1 MDPPERNQQRTRGL
15 RSIMHADCIV
25 ILLGGI
31 LSIQVEQHL
40 YKSTR
45 TRDQRTKYVF
55 TPALHSL
62 STRSHQAWPSLI
74 KTLAGCR
81 LGEKEW
87 LWLLLIKKKKKR
99 NQAEP
104 SWGTKVKNKQT
115 KKQNN
120 LGRASHLQQEVLCGQ
135 RASGRRRHVKCLRG
149 EHVIAGGWNRK
160 EQDLSKLQ
168 NHKECWIVWD

>member
-81 LGEKEW
+81 LGEQEW
-87 LWLLLIKKKKKR
+87 LWLLLIKINKK
-99 NQAEP
+99 
-104 SWGTKVKNKQT
+104 GTKQNRAGEQRLKTNKQKNRIT
-115 KKQNN
+115 LDVPATSSRKYCVV
-120 LGRASHLQQEVLCGQ
+120 SVP
-135 RASGRRRHVKCLRG
+135 V
-149 EHVIAGGWNRK
+149 AGGDMLNACGENMWFLEAETER
-160 EQDLSKLQ
+160 SKISA
-168 NHKECWIVWD
+168 NYKTTKNVG

>member
-1 MDPPERNQQRTRGL
+1 MDPPECNQQRTRGL

-55 TPALHSL
+55 TPALRSL

-87 LWLLLIKKKKKR
+87 LWLLLIKINKKGTKQ
-99 NQAEP
+99 NQAGEQRLKTNTKIRITLDVPATSSRKYCVVSEP
-104 SWGTKVKNKQT
+104 V
-115 KKQNN
+115 
-120 LGRASHLQQEVLCGQ
+120 
-135 RASGRRRHVKCLRG
+135 
-149 EHVIAGGWNRK
+149 AGGDMSNACGANMWLLEAETER
-160 EQDLSKLQ
+160 SKTSA
-168 NHKECWIVWD
+168 NYKTTKNVG